1 MSVNTQQ
8 PEPPHGIRKIV
19 DDFLWATASQMARLD
34 FPGIRKLAPKLGT
47 ALWLALPARRALAVQ
62 NISLGL
68 GVPQAEAR
76 DIARESFQHNAQSF
90 LEAVLAPTFGFGH
103 PLLRMENEEQVTRC
117 RAVERPIV
125 ASSGHIGAWELQA
138 GILGEFLS
146 DRKRPT
152 MMVVR
157 RNSNAA
163 LNNLM
168 VRLRSSRGADVV
180 GHREAVFTVLRG
192 LRRNG
197 LVAFLV
203 DHNAS
208 RSEAIFLPFLGR
220 PAAVNMG
227 PALLAVRAGAE
238 VWPAFLLR
246 QGEHYLFC
254 QEEPMLP
261 PQGGDREAAVRAV
274 AQFYTEAAERIVR
287 RAPEQWFWMHNRW
300 KTQE

>member
-19 DDFLWATASQMARLD
+19 DDFLWATASQLARMD
-34 FPGIRKLAPKLGT
+34 FAGIRKLAPKLGAT
-47 ALWLALPARRALAVQ
+47 LWFGLPSRRALAIH
-62 NISLGL
+62 NIHLGL

-76 DIARESFQHNAQSF
+76 DIARESFNHNALSF
-90 LEAVLAPTFGFGH
+90 LEAVLTPSFGFDH
-103 PLLRMENEEQVTRC
+103 PLLRFEEEARVARF
-117 RAVERPIV
+117 RSVESPIV
-125 ASSGHIGAWELQA
+125 ASTGHLGAWELQA
-138 GILGEFLS
+138 GLLAEFFP
-146 DRKRPT
+146 DPKRPT
-152 MMVVR
+152 MVVVR

-168 VRLRSSRGADVV
+168 VRLRSGRGAEVV

-192 LRRNG
+192 LRRKG

-208 RSEAIFLPFLGR
+208 RSEAVFLPFLGR
-220 PAAVNMG
+220 PAAVNIG

-238 VWPAFLLR
+238 VWPAYLLR
-246 QGEHYLFC
+246 QGENYLFC
-254 QEEPMLP
+254 QEDPMLP
-261 PQGGDREAAVRAV
+261 PQGVDRDAAVRTV
-274 AQFYTEAAERIVR
+274 AQFYTEAAERFVR